1 MNVRLKFLR
10 SAATLVGIFLP
21 LCQVTGAADSFSSP
35 STTPDEYYCLSLVA
49 GFPQSWLF
57 VMSKGFCVGG
67 TDHIFVHTDWPKQ
80 LIAGDWD
87 KGFHITNVAGDKDG
101 WVVVMNDA
109 SVLGEQLYFGPGK
122 FPGEAIAEKL
132 KARFSHYRHRR
143 VQRSVGGRHVQG
155 HRNLGSTVYRADRF

>member
-1 MNVRLKFLR
+1 VNVRLKFLR